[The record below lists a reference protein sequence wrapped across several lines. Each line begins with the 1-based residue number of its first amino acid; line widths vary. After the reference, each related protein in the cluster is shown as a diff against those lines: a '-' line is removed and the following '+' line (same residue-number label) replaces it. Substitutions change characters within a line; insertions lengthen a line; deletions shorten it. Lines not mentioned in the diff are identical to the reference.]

1 MQGKGNQYDDDDD
14 DDDDDEDETPKK
26 PAVKLSTSGKQV
38 SLNKILTQTNRSNV

>member
-1 MQGKGNQYDDDDD
+1 LKGKGNQYDDD

-26 PAVKLSTSGKQV
+26 PAVKLSTPGKQV